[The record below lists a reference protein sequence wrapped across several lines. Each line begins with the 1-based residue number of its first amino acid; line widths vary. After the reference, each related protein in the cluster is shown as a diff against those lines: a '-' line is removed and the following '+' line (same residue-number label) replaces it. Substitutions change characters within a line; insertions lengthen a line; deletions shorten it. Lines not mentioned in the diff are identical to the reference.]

1 MYRPRRRLPL
11 TALLIIGVLSGLVVA
26 LYLTL
31 TAPQPDP
38 TPALPTS
45 AQVANQ
51 PTLMPTTSEAQ
62 PTPTTVA
69 LRDIPEGTRLL
80 IPSAGVLADIVRVY
94 VVDGSWNVSQLG
106 DNVGHLQGT
115 SWVSDGGNT
124 VLSGH
129 VEMSDGRL
137 GVFAR
142 LNQVNIGDFVQVQTP
157 SGSFLYN
164 VVSVRTTTPDD
175 LTPVYPTLKP
185 TLTLITCGSYDFLSD
200 AYRERFIVVAELV
213 Q

>member
-1 MYRPRRRLPL
+1 
-11 TALLIIGVLSGLVVA
+11 LVVA
-26 LYLTL
+26 LYFAL

-38 TPALPTS
+38 TPAPPTS
-45 AQVANQ
+45 AQVASP
-51 PTLMPTTSEAQ
+51 PTLTPAPADAQ
-62 PTPTTVA
+62 PTPA
-69 LRDIPEGTRLL
+69 SLLRDIPEGTRLL

-106 DNVGHLQGT
+106 ENVGHLQGT
-115 SWVSDGGNT
+115 SWVSEGGNT

-129 VEMSDGRL
+129 VEMADGRL

-142 LNQVNIGDFVQVQTP
+142 LKQVNVGDFVQVQTP
-157 SGSFLYN
+157 NGAFLYN
-164 VVSVRTTTPDD
+164 VVSVRATTPND
-175 LTPVYPTLKP
+175 LTPVYPTVKP

-200 AYRERFIVVAELV
+200 AYLERFIVVAELV